1 MPKTFRRDRET
12 WFTFFLLAIFG
23 YFLNILGPITPFLR
37 EELKTTYTVAGFHFS
52 AFAIGM
58 LVAGLLGDRVLIRLG
73 YRTTLWVSAAG
84 ICAGAIGLILGRNVI
99 LTISASFFMG
109 ILGSFTLV
117 LVPSM
122 LSLKYKDTSAIALTE
137 LNTIA
142 SLVGML
148 APLLVGAMAATF
160 LGWRFA
166 VILSVLVVIVMG
178 IVFWKIEFTTFPRP
192 ERLSAHKRVRLPL
205 HYWIFW
211 LGVFLVVA
219 VEFCFIFWGSNY
231 LIENAGIQTKGASSS
246 ISLFLGAMLLGRW
259 LGSRVLRK
267 TQPWLVLL
275 VSLVIALTGFFLFWS
290 QISPAFSLA
299 GFFLAGLGVA
309 NLYPI
314 SLDRAISSV
323 PASLSSLASARGALA
338 SAGAILTLPLLLGNL
353 ADQMGMRLAFLVV
366 PVLIILTAILQ
377 IVLTKQIIT
386 GKIVQL
392 ENEDL

>member
-12 WFTFFLLAIFG
+12 WFTFFLLAVFG

-37 EELKTTYTVAGFHFS
+37 EELYTTYTVAGFHFS

-58 LVAGLLGDRVLIRLG
+58 LVAGLLGDRVLIRFG
-73 YRTTLWVSAAG
+73 YRTTLWASAAG
-84 ICAGAIGLILGRNVI
+84 ICIGAIALILGRNVI

-137 LNTIA
+137 LNTVA

-148 APLLVGAMAATF
+148 APLLVGAMAATI

-166 VILSVLVVIVMG
+166 VILSVFVVVLMG
-178 IVFWKIEFTTFPRP
+178 VGYRQIEFTTFPKPNRP
-192 ERLSAHKRVRLPL
+192 SPKKRVRLPL

-259 LGSRVLRK
+259 FGSRILRK

-275 VSLVIALTGFFLFWS
+275 VSLVLALAGFFLFWS
-290 QISPAFSLA
+290 QTSPFFSLT

-323 PASLSSLASARGALA
+323 PSSLSSLASARGALA
-338 SAGAILTLPLLLGNL
+338 SASAILTLPLLLGNL
-353 ADQMGMRLAFLVV
+353 ADQMGMHFAFLVV
-366 PVLIILTAILQ
+366 PVLIILTFILQ
-377 IVLTKQIIT
+377 IVLTNKVKT
-386 GKIVQL
+386 DRIVQL
-392 ENEDL
+392 EIDNL